1 MSKVDLS
8 IVIVTYNVKDFL
20 FNCIESIY
28 SSKCDLNYEII
39 VVDNNSLDNSKE
51 YIKSKFR
58 EVNYLYNDENLGFS
72 KANNQGFEEANG
84 DYVLILNP
92 DTLLEENTLQKMFDF
107 LEGNSEI
114 GAAGCKVLNEDRS
127 FQLACRRSFP
137 NPWNSFCKLF
147 GLQTLFPKLKLF
159 SGYNLTYKS
168 IDETYKVDALIG
180 AFIFT
185 RKSVIDKIG
194 GFSEEYF
201 MYGEDLDFCHKI
213 SDYGY
218 DIYYYHKTS
227 IIHYKGESTKRSSI
241 NEVKHFYEAMEIFA
255 KKYYGKS
262 LLFLLFLKIGIFLRE
277 MITYVEKYKS
287 DIIFILSDMIV
298 MMLAYLTSMYIRF
311 DIFSGNQPD
320 TYEMFPGFLLII
332 YFISN
337 FFSGLYFESNFSL
350 KKMLRSHIF
359 FFVTTAVITYS
370 FKEYDFS
377 RIVLILLTSFS
388 FIINYCLR
396 LIFKHRSQKEIKNII
411 YIGED
416 DNIIKY
422 FKDLNTKLINFKGN
436 FSINDDINPIIELEY
451 IDKFI
456 KNNDINEI
464 FISKNTNKIELLDS
478 KLKKINSSLVL
489 NKVND
494 LSDVIV
500 SRNLNTAIGYDLAND
515 KSKLTMPRFIIIK
528 RTIDI
533 IISLS
538 LLIVGLP
545 FIVLFVRNKAKKM
558 KELLNVLLGKKSIVG
573 YYNYGNL
580 KYELGKEGLISL
592 AEISLNNF
600 EDKKSILKLN
610 ESYLKNYT
618 PSLDFE
624 IILKNIFK

>member
-1 MSKVDLS
+1 MSKIDLS

-20 FNCIESIY
+20 FNCIGSIY
-28 SSKCDLNYEII
+28 KSNCDINYEII
-39 VVDNNSLDNSKE
+39 VVDNNSLDKSKE
-51 YIKSKFR
+51 YISSKY
-58 EVNYLYNDENLGFS
+58 EDINYIYNNENLGFS
-72 KANNQGFEEANG
+72 KANNQGFKVAKGE
-84 DYVLILNP
+84 YVLILNP
-92 DTLLEENTLQKMFDF
+92 DTILENDTLQTMYDF
-107 LEGNSEI
+107 MEDNINI
-114 GAAGCKVLNEDRS
+114 GAAGCKVLNEDKT
-127 FQLACRRSFP
+127 FQMACRRSFP

-147 GLQTLFPKLKLF
+147 GLQSLFPNLKIF

-168 IDETYKVDALIG
+168 ANETYKVDALIG

-185 RKSVIDKIG
+185 RKSVIEEIG

-213 SDYGY
+213 SDLGY

-262 LLFLLFLKIGIFLRE
+262 IIFLLFLKFGIFLRE
-277 MITYVEKYKS
+277 LITYIEKYKS
-287 DIIFILSDMIV
+287 DMLFILSDTIV

-337 FFSGLYFESNFSL
+337 FFSGLYFETNFSF
-350 KKMLRSHIF
+350 KKIIRSHIF
-359 FFVTTAVITYS
+359 FFVITAVITYS

-388 FIINYCLR
+388 FIINYILR
-396 LIFKHRSQKEIKNII
+396 LIFKKRSQKLIKNII

-416 DNIIKY
+416 KEIINY
-422 FKDLNTKLINFKGN
+422 FKNLNTELINFKGCLT
-436 FSINDDINPIIELEY
+436 IRNDNNLNLELEY
-451 IDKFI
+451 IDKYI
-456 KNNDINEI
+456 KNKNINEI
-464 FISKNTNKIELLDS
+464 FISNNENESENVED
-478 KLKKINSSLVL
+478 KLKKSGTYLII

-528 RTIDI
+528 RMID
-533 IISLS
+533 ISLS
-538 LLIVGLP
+538 LILLSLGLP
-545 FIVLFVRNKAKKM
+545 FILLFTKNKAIKIRKLF
-558 KELLNVLLGKKSIVG
+558 KVFLGKKSIVG
-573 YYNYGNL
+573 YYNYNDI
-580 KYELGKEGLISL
+580 KYEIGKEGLISL
-592 AEISLNNF
+592 AQISLNNF
-600 EDKKSILKLN
+600 DDKKSILKLN

-624 IILKNIFK
+624 IILKKVFN